1 MTWLDCNFHCL
12 TIQKSE
18 TFQTLDKTDLIAS
31 SQEVIVLLKQGTVV
45 WKETSLA
52 Q

>member
-18 TFQTLDKTDLIAS
+18 TFQTLDKTVPIS
-31 SQEVIVLLKQGTVV
+31 T
-45 WKETSLA
+45 
-52 Q
+52 